1 MIIESINDQDNI
13 ERAMRDINVIAKAIA
28 SLKRSKTLAKK
39 IRDAV
44 ASGRIDDDKA
54 TDLLSRLHSS
64 MTNDLLIIQERGL
77 GLGEGDL
84 GSDHE
89 SSAVVLAQDIIN
101 KASK

>member
-1 MIIESINDQDNI
+1 MQIENMNDQHNI
-13 ERAMRDINVIAKAIA
+13 EIAMRDINAMSKAIA

-39 IRDAV
+39 IKGAL

-77 GLGEGDL
+77 GLGSGDL

-89 SSAVVLAQDIIN
+89 QSAVVLAQDIIN

>member
-13 ERAMRDINVIAKAIA
+13 DRAMRDINAISKAIA
-28 SLKRSKTLAKK
+28 SLKRSKSLAKK
-39 IRDAV
+39 IKMAL

-54 TDLLSRLHSS
+54 TDLLSGLHSS
-64 MTNDLLIIQERGL
+64 MTNDLFIIQERGL

-89 SSAVVLAQDIIN
+89 QSAITLAQDIIN